1 MNPASL
7 MMRLPPP
14 VFVSSDSNSDL
25 IWMNPLDSEHRFQ
38 FDDAILSDS
47 VNDASDQ
54 SATDSQISSNLRS
67 LLELA
72 FKTSITNE
80 QQKDIKNELKVLK
93 STAGLRF
100 CLDNLSD
107 LVENNPLTAFDLL
120 LKVLDST
127 SAGGEHQMLEF
138 LKGLVNIQMS
148 VHSMEVINRLTYEVE
163 LPSEFI
169 HMYISK
175 CIQTCEEL
183 QDKFH
188 QNRLVRL
195 LCVFL
200 QSLIRNKIVNVSDL
214 MVEVRSIL
222 P

>member
-1 MNPASL
+1 

-54 SATDSQISSNLRS
+54 SATDSQISSNLRFQ
-67 LLELA
+67 LELA

-93 STAGLRF
+93 STTGLRF

-107 LVENNPLTAFDLL
+107 LVENNPITAFELL

-127 SAGGEHQMLEF
+127 SAGSEHQMLEF